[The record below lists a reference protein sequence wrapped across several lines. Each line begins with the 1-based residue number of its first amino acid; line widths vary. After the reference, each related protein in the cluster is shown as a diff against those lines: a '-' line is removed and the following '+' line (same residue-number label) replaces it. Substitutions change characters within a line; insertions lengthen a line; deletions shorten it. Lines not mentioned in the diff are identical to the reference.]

1 MYRLAVYEEGL
12 KRCFAKKK
20 SSSDLKRYF
29 TLPSQRSLKDRTNTV
44 VSLLPCIAL
53 EKGEEW
59 LIKKVKTTHS

>member
-1 MYRLAVYEEGL
+1 MFCE
-12 KRCFAKKK
+12 KK

-53 EKGEEW
+53 EKEEEW